1 MAALSAERG
10 RRGFADGRGAG
21 DRWVFAGAGSS
32 RHAAEVAAVWFRRRG
47 IEAEAHPATEL
58 ADGVGG
64 GGGAGRVLVGVTQCG
79 ATGSLLRLF
88 EREGEAGTLRI
99 AVTNE
104 AGSPAA
110 ELADLAVVTRAGP
123 ERAIPATK
131 TFTSALAVFRMLGAE
146 AAGESGGQAPVDGTR
161 AVGAI
166 EAGLGRAEEAAAF
179 AERSAEGPW
188 VFAGEGA
195 LRPLAA
201 EGALKMLET
210 AAVPALSI
218 PSGELAHGPRA
229 LLNERTPVVVLS
241 ERAEPGASEARSLA
255 AAAEAGAPVL
265 RIAPGPPPAAFRRD
279 GFAQFDCGTAVELAP
294 FFAAPVVQWLAL
306 YAGAAL
312 GRPVDSPEGLTKA
325 VTDD

>member
-1 MAALSAERG
+1 M
-10 RRGFADGRGAG
+10 
-21 DRWVFAGAGSS
+21 
-32 RHAAEVAAVWFRRRG
+32 
-47 IEAEAHPATEL
+47 
-58 ADGVGG
+58 
-64 GGGAGRVLVGVTQCG
+64 LVGVTQSG

-88 EREGEAGTLRI
+88 ERAGDAGVRCV

-104 AGSPAA
+104 AGSPAV

-131 TFTSALAVFRMLGAE
+131 TFTSALAALLLLGTE
-146 AAGESGGQAPVDGTR
+146 AAAASGGRAAVDE
-161 AVGAI
+161 AAGAI
-166 EAGLGRAEEAAAF
+166 EAGLRQAEEAAAF
-179 AERSAEGPW
+179 AEGAAEGPW

-229 LLNERTPVVVLS
+229 LLNGGTPVVLLS

-265 RIAPGPPPAAFRRD
+265 RVAPGPPAAAFRRD
-279 GFAQFDCGTAVELAP
+279 GFTQFDCGTPVELAP
-294 FFAAPVVQWLAL
+294 FFAAPVVQLLAL

>member
-10 RRGFADGRGAG
+10 RRGLAGGWGAG

-32 RHAAEVAAVWFRRRG
+32 RHAAEVAAVWFRRWG
-47 IEAEAHPATEL
+47 IEAEAQPATEL
-58 ADGVGG
+58 ADGAGG
-64 GGGAGRVLVGVTQCG
+64 GGGGGRVLVGVTQSG

-88 EREGEAGTLRI
+88 ERAGDAGVRRV

-110 ELADLAVVTRAGP
+110 ELADLALVTRAGP

-131 TFTSALAVFRMLGAE
+131 TFTSALAALRMLGAE
-146 AAGESGGQAPVDGTR
+146 AAGETDDGVVAADG

-179 AERSAEGPW
+179 AEGAAEGPW

-195 LRPLAA
+195 LRPVAA

-229 LLNERTPVVVLS
+229 LLSGRTPVVALS

-279 GFAQFDCGTAVELAP
+279 RFTQFDCGAAVEFAP

-312 GRPVDSPEGLTKA
+312 GRPVDAPEGLTKA

>member
-10 RRGFADGRGAG
+10 RRGLAGGRGAG

-32 RHAAEVAAVWFRRRG
+32 RHAAEVAAVWFRRWG
-47 IEAEAHPATEL
+47 IEAEAQPATEL
-58 ADGVGG
+58 ADDAGG
-64 GGGAGRVLVGVTQCG
+64 GRRGGRVLVGVTQSG

-88 EREGEAGTLRI
+88 ERAGDAGVRRV

-110 ELADLAVVTRAGP
+110 ELADLALVTRAGP

-131 TFTSALAVFRMLGAE
+131 TFTSALAALRMLGAE
-146 AAGESGGQAPVDGTR
+146 AAGETDDGVVAADG

-166 EAGLGRAEEAAAF
+166 EAGLRRAEEAAAF
-179 AERSAEGPW
+179 AEGAAEGPW

-229 LLNERTPVVVLS
+229 LLSGRTPVVALS

-265 RIAPGPPPAAFRRD
+265 RIAPGPPPAAFRRH
-279 GFAQFDCGTAVELAP
+279 GFTQFDCGTPVEFAP

-306 YAGAAL
+306 CAGAAL
-312 GRPVDSPEGLTKA
+312 GRPVDAPEGLTKA

>member
-1 MAALSAERG
+1 M
-10 RRGFADGRGAG
+10 
-21 DRWVFAGAGSS
+21 FAGAGSS
-32 RHAAEVAAVWFRRRG
+32 RRAAEVAAVWFRRWG
-47 IEAEAHPATEL
+47 LEAEAQPATEL

-64 GGGAGRVLVGVTQCG
+64 GAGAGRVLVGVTQSG
-79 ATGSLLRLF
+79 ATGSVLRLF
-88 EREGEAGTLRI
+88 ERAGDAGVRRV

-110 ELADLAVVTRAGP
+110 ELADLALVTRAGP

-131 TFTSALAVFRMLGAE
+131 TFTSALATLRMLGAE
-146 AAGESGGQAPVDGTR
+146 AAGESDDGVGAADG
-161 AVGAI
+161 AVGAL
-166 EAGLGRAEEAAAF
+166 EAGLRRAEEAAAF
-179 AERSAEGPW
+179 AERAAEGPW

-229 LLNERTPVVVLS
+229 LLSGRTPVVALS

-265 RIAPGPPPAAFRRD
+265 RIAPGPPPSAFRRD
-279 GFAQFDCGTAVELAP
+279 GFTQFDCGAPVEFAP

-306 YAGAAL
+306 CAGAAL
-312 GRPVDSPEGLTKA
+312 GRPVDAPEGLTKA

>member
-1 MAALSAERG
+1 M
-10 RRGFADGRGAG
+10 
-21 DRWVFAGAGSS
+21 FAGCGSS

-47 IEAEAHPATEL
+47 IEAEARPATEL
-58 ADGVGG
+58 ADGVDGFGG
-64 GGGAGRVLVGVTQCG
+64 DGVGRVLVGVTQSG

-88 EREGEAGTLRI
+88 RRVGDAGAVRI

-110 ELADLAVVTRAGP
+110 ELADSAVVTRAGS
-123 ERAIPATK
+123 EEAIPATK
-131 TFTSALAVFRMLGAE
+131 TFTSALAALRMLGAE
-146 AAGESGGQAPVDGTR
+146 AAGVSGGGAAAGG

-166 EAGLGRAEEAAAF
+166 EAGLDRAEEAAAF
-179 AERSAEGPW
+179 AEGVAEGPW
-188 VFAGEGA
+188 MFAGEGA
-195 LRPLAA
+195 LRALAS

-229 LLNERTPVVVLS
+229 LLGERTPVVVLS
-241 ERAEPGASEARSLA
+241 VSAEPGASEARSLA

-265 RIAPGPPPAAFRRD
+265 RVAPGPPPAAFRRD
-279 GFAQFDCGTAVELAP
+279 GFTQFDCGAAVVELAP
-294 FFAAPVVQWLAL
+294 FFAAPVVQLLAL

-312 GRPVDSPEGLTKA
+312 GRPVDAPEGLTKA

>member
-1 MAALSAERG
+1 M
-10 RRGFADGRGAG
+10 
-21 DRWVFAGAGSS
+21 FAGCGSS

-47 IEAEAHPATEL
+47 IEAEARPATEL
-58 ADGVGG
+58 ADGVDGFGG
-64 GGGAGRVLVGVTQCG
+64 DGVGQVVVGVTQSG

-88 EREGEAGTLRI
+88 RRVGDAGAIRI

-110 ELADLAVVTRAGP
+110 ELADSAVVTRAGS
-123 ERAIPATK
+123 EEAIPATK
-131 TFTSALAVFRMLGAE
+131 TFTSALAALRMLGEE
-146 AAGESGGQAPVDGTR
+146 AAGESGSGAAGG

-166 EAGLGRAEEAAAF
+166 EAGLDRAEEAAAF
-179 AERSAEGPW
+179 AEGVAEGPW

-195 LRPLAA
+195 LRALAY

-229 LLNERTPVVVLS
+229 LLGERTPVVVLS
-241 ERAEPGASEARSLA
+241 ESAEPGASEARSLA
-255 AAAEAGAPVL
+255 AAAEARAPVL
-265 RIAPGPPPAAFRRD
+265 RVAPGPPPAAFRRD
-279 GFAQFDCGTAVELAP
+279 GFTQFDCGGAAVELAP
-294 FFAAPVVQWLAL
+294 FFAAPVVQLLAL
-306 YAGAAL
+306 YAGATL
-312 GRPVDSPEGLTKA
+312 GRPVDTPEGLTKA

>member
-1 MAALSAERG
+1 M
-10 RRGFADGRGAG
+10 
-21 DRWVFAGAGSS
+21 FAGAGSS

-47 IEAEAHPATEL
+47 IEAEARPATEL

-64 GGGAGRVLVGVTQCG
+64 GGGAGRVLVGVTQSG

-88 EREGEAGTLRI
+88 ERAGGAGVTRV

-104 AGSPAA
+104 SGSPAA

-131 TFTSALAVFRMLGAE
+131 TFTSALAALRMLGAE
-146 AAGESGGQAPVDGTR
+146 AAGESGDGASAAEG

-166 EAGLGRAEEAAAF
+166 EAGLNHAEEAAAF
-179 AERSAEGPW
+179 AERAAEGPW

-241 ERAEPGASEARSLA
+241 ERAEPGASEGRSLA

-279 GFAQFDCGTAVELAP
+279 GFTQFDYGAPVEFAP

-312 GRPVDSPEGLTKA
+312 GRPVDAPKGLTKA

>member
-10 RRGFADGRGAG
+10 RRDLAGRWGTG

-32 RHAAEVAAVWFRRRG
+32 RHAAEVAAVWFRRWG
-47 IEAEAHPATEL
+47 IEAEAQPATEL

-64 GGGAGRVLVGVTQCG
+64 GGGGGRVLVGVTQSG

-88 EREGEAGTLRI
+88 ERAGDAGVSRV

-110 ELADLAVVTRAGP
+110 ELADLALVTRAGP

-131 TFTSALAVFRMLGAE
+131 TFTSALAALRMLGAE
-146 AAGESGGQAPVDGTR
+146 AAGETDDGVVAADG

-166 EAGLGRAEEAAAF
+166 EAGLRRAEEAAAF
-179 AERSAEGPW
+179 AEGAAEGPW

-195 LRPLAA
+195 LRPVAA

-229 LLNERTPVVVLS
+229 LLSGRTPVVALS

-279 GFAQFDCGTAVELAP
+279 RFTQFDCGAPVEFAP

-306 YAGAAL
+306 CAGAAL
-312 GRPVDSPEGLTKA
+312 GRPVDAPEGLTKA

>member
-10 RRGFADGRGAG
+10 RRGLADGRGVG

-32 RHAAEVAAVWFRRRG
+32 RHAAEVAAVWFRRWG

-64 GGGAGRVLVGVTQCG
+64 GGSAGRVLVGVTQSG

-88 EREGEAGTLRI
+88 ERAGDAGVRRV

-110 ELADLAVVTRAGP
+110 ELADLALVTRAGP

-131 TFTSALAVFRMLGAE
+131 TFTSALAALRMLGAE
-146 AAGESGGQAPVDGTR
+146 AAGETDDRVVAADG

-166 EAGLGRAEEAAAF
+166 EAGLRRAEEAAAF
-179 AERSAEGPW
+179 AEGAAEGPW

-229 LLNERTPVVVLS
+229 LLSGRTPVVALS
-241 ERAEPGASEARSLA
+241 ERAEPGASEARSMA

-279 GFAQFDCGTAVELAP
+279 GFTQFDCGAPVEFAP

-306 YAGAAL
+306 CAGAAL
-312 GRPVDSPEGLTKA
+312 GRPVDAPEGLTKA

>member
-1 MAALSAERG
+1 M
-10 RRGFADGRGAG
+10 
-21 DRWVFAGAGSS
+21 FAGCGSS

-47 IEAEAHPATEL
+47 IEAEARPATEL
-58 ADGVGG
+58 ADGVDGFGG
-64 GGGAGRVLVGVTQCG
+64 EGVGEVLVGVTQSG

-88 EREGEAGTLRI
+88 ERARDAGARCV

-104 AGSPAA
+104 AESPAA
-110 ELADLAVVTRAGP
+110 ELADLAVVTHAGP

-131 TFTSALAVFRMLGAE
+131 SFTSALAALRMLGSE
-146 AAGESGGQAPVDGTR
+146 APAASG
-161 AVGAI
+161 AVNAI
-166 EAGLGRAEEAAAF
+166 EAGLRRAEEAAAF
-179 AERSAEGPW
+179 AERGAEGPW

-201 EGALKMLET
+201 EGALKMVET
-210 AAVPALSI
+210 AAVPALAI

-229 LLNERTPVVVLS
+229 LLSGRTPVVLLS

-265 RIAPGPPPAAFRRD
+265 RVAPGPSPAVFRRD
-279 GFAQFDCGTAVELAP
+279 GFTQFDCGSAVELAP
-294 FFAAPVVQWLAL
+294 LFAAPVVQWLAL

-312 GRPVDSPEGLTKA
+312 GRSVDAPEGLTKA

>member
-1 MAALSAERG
+1 M
-10 RRGFADGRGAG
+10 
-21 DRWVFAGAGSS
+21 FAGAGSS
-32 RHAAEVAAVWFRRRG
+32 RHAAEVAACWFRRRG
-47 IEAEAHPATEL
+47 IAAEAHPATEL
-58 ADGVGG
+58 ADGDRGVLGAE
-64 GGGAGRVLVGVTQCG
+64 GGALVGVTQSG
-79 ATGSLLRLF
+79 ATGSVLRLF
-88 EREGEAGTLRI
+88 ERAGDAGARRI

-131 TFTSALAVFRMLGAE
+131 TFTSALAALLLLGAE
-146 AAGESGGQAPVDGTR
+146 AAGESGGGAAAADG

-166 EAGLGRAEEAAAF
+166 GAIGAGLRRAEEVAAF
-179 AERSAEGPW
+179 AERVAEGPW

-195 LRPLAA
+195 LRPVAA

-210 AAVPALSI
+210 AAVPALSL

-229 LLNERTPVVVLS
+229 LLGERTPVVLLS
-241 ERAEPGASEARSLA
+241 ERAEPGAAEARSLA

-265 RIAPGPPPAAFRRD
+265 RVAPGPAAAGFSRD
-279 GFAQFDCGTAVELAP
+279 GFTQFDCGAEVALAP
-294 FFAAPVVQWLAL
+294 FFAAPVAQLLAL

>member
-1 MAALSAERG
+1 M
-10 RRGFADGRGAG
+10 
-21 DRWVFAGAGSS
+21 FAGAGSS
-32 RHAAEVAAVWFRRRG
+32 RHAAEVAAVWFRRWG
-47 IEAEAHPATEL
+47 IEADAQPATEL

-64 GGGAGRVLVGVTQCG
+64 GAGAGRVLVGVTQSG
-79 ATGSLLRLF
+79 ATGSVLRLF
-88 EREGEAGTLRI
+88 ERAGDAGVRRV

-110 ELADLAVVTRAGP
+110 ELADLALVTRAGP

-131 TFTSALAVFRMLGAE
+131 TFTSALAALRMLGAE
-146 AAGESGGQAPVDGTR
+146 AAGETDDGVVAADG

-179 AERSAEGPW
+179 AEGAAEGPW

-195 LRPLAA
+195 LRPVAA

-229 LLNERTPVVVLS
+229 LLSGRTPVVALS

-279 GFAQFDCGTAVELAP
+279 RFTQFDCGAAVEFAP

-312 GRPVDSPEGLTKA
+312 GRPVDAPEGLTKA

>member
-1 MAALSAERG
+1 M
-10 RRGFADGRGAG
+10 
-21 DRWVFAGAGSS
+21 
-32 RHAAEVAAVWFRRRG
+32 
-47 IEAEAHPATEL
+47 TEL
-58 ADGVGG
+58 ADGAGDGG
-64 GGGAGRVLVGVTQCG
+64 GGGRVLVGVTQSG

-88 EREGEAGTLRI
+88 ERAGEAGVRRV

-110 ELADLAVVTRAGP
+110 ELADLALVTRAGP

-131 TFTSALAVFRMLGAE
+131 TFTSALAALRMLGAE
-146 AAGESGGQAPVDGTR
+146 AAGESDDGVVASDG
-161 AVGAI
+161 AVGAL
-166 EAGLGRAEEAAAF
+166 EAGLRRAEEAAAF
-179 AERSAEGPW
+179 AECAAEGPW

-210 AAVPALSI
+210 AAVSALSI

-229 LLNERTPVVVLS
+229 LLNERTPVVALS

-279 GFAQFDCGTAVELAP
+279 GFTQFDCGAPVEFAP

-306 YAGAAL
+306 FAGAAL
-312 GRPVDSPEGLTKA
+312 GRPVDAPEGLTKA

>member
-1 MAALSAERG
+1 M
-10 RRGFADGRGAG
+10 
-21 DRWVFAGAGSS
+21 FAGCGSS

-47 IEAEAHPATEL
+47 IEAEARPATEL
-58 ADGVGG
+58 ADGVDGFGG
-64 GGGAGRVLVGVTQCG
+64 DGVGRVLVGVTQSG

-88 EREGEAGTLRI
+88 RRVGDAGAVRI

-110 ELADLAVVTRAGP
+110 ELADSAVVTRAGS
-123 ERAIPATK
+123 EEAIPATK
-131 TFTSALAVFRMLGAE
+131 TFTSALAALRMLGAE
-146 AAGESGGQAPVDGTR
+146 AAGESGSGAAAGG

-166 EAGLGRAEEAAAF
+166 EAGLDRAEEAAAF
-179 AERSAEGPW
+179 AEGVAEGPW

-195 LRPLAA
+195 LRALAY

-229 LLNERTPVVVLS
+229 LLGERTPVVVLS
-241 ERAEPGASEARSLA
+241 ESAEPGASEARSLA

-265 RIAPGPPPAAFRRD
+265 RVAPGPPPAAFRRD
-279 GFAQFDCGTAVELAP
+279 GFTQFDCGGAAVELAP
-294 FFAAPVVQWLAL
+294 FFAAPVVQLLAL

-312 GRPVDSPEGLTKA
+312 GRPVDAPEGLTKA